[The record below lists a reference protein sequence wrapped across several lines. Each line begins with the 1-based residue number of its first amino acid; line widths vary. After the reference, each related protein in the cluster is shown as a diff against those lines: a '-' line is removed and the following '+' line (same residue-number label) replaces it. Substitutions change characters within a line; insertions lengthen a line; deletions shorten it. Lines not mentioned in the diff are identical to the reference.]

1 MRRQP
6 LQRPFCNT
14 FLRPPIDLRI
24 KSLEITGGI
33 CTCRAVYVYDRRGH
47 NLGEIY
53 LDALTF
59 LCRGD
64 IDRAL
69 MLMPDDYEEKT
80 LDYDINTNTI
90 SGKEDNLGRTGKL
103 FFVRL
108 KNL

>member
-6 LQRPFCNT
+6 LQCPFCDNL
-14 FLRPPIDLRI
+14 LRPPVDIRF

-33 CTCRAVYVYDRRGH
+33 CTCRAVYVFDRKGH

-53 LDALTF
+53 LNALTF
-59 LCRGD
+59 LCKGD

-69 MLMPDDYEEKT
+69 MLMPEDYEEET
-80 LDYDINTNTI
+80 LEYEIHSNTI
-90 SGKEDNLGRTGKL
+90 SGREGKLGRTGKL

-108 KNL
+108 RNL